1 MIIKMFDYVGDYG
14 ENKDIAR
21 TIRLKKLLPALQRS
35 EEVTLDFD
43 GVTGVTQSFIHALI
57 ADPIREYPDRVF
69 DRVIFKNCTRNIKV
83 IVEIVE
89 EYMQESLV

>member
-1 MIIKMFDYVGDYG
+1 MIINMFEYVGDYG

-21 TIRLKKLLPALQRS
+21 NIRLEKLLPALQKD
-35 EEVTLDFD
+35 ENVILDFD

-69 DRVIFKNCTRNIKV
+69 DQVIFKNCTSNIKV
-83 IVEIVE
+83 IVKIVE